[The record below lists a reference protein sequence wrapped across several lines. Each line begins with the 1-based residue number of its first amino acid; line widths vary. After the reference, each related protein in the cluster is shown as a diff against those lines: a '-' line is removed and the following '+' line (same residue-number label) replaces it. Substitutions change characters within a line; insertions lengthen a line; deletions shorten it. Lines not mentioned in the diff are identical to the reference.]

1 MSCLALLLPYNTAH
15 RKLPDQSGN
24 VQHRVLPQLP
34 WFVSRLQNHELLA
47 LLSRDRHRSV
57 FTELNERQ
65 TVYIVKLLPDKQYDG
80 ALTNWDKES
89 RLLWEYLQY
98 PADGFTVH
106 VAGCCKFAKPVSVA
120 TAQQRVTHFVWAP
133 DVPVSFEGAQV
144 FCVPVASNSRIF
156 DFAELPRILGVDD
169 RQMQQFISE
178 PLCVSVPCAIA
189 ELIGCGAW
197 SKLMLRAS
205 WATRKATAMK
215 RFMSFLGFPSG
226 DWVAGLRDLGRL
238 GGFAPPAL
246 LPLNA
251 AHATKIAEALRC
263 FAPVI
268 LGSLQD
274 EEDRASQQ
282 FDLEQ
287 MVGRLDSFACGCKPR
302 ESGRLDA
309 TTAVAT
315 LAAAMQLR
323 NRSSLSKTVKNVFE
337 VVFPGCE
344 VDPATWSKVPS
355 ASSLSRSQLLVD
367 AAFCCFMRRRFS
379 ELHGSIF
386 MLADSSPQAGHD
398 YLLSTCLMISRADL
412 ARCSDAARFMQGSWD
427 AFLSA
432 YTQGDHERM
441 REIAVQRQ
449 ECGEV
454 LKQCLAVHRFIPMGL
469 GSGASSLDHKA
480 RAIARA
486 VLSETQS
493 APALRAALGQVVSV
507 TTDLG
512 TEAGLA
518 DMCGLSLQ
526 EIVPSWVGS
535 ESELQ
540 FDCEAGDQA
549 GVAMERQDG
558 DFDEFFL
565 PRAISIPGLNHIISN
580 MCSDCNK
587 TLEGWD
593 SWLSD
598 FREVVALLHY
608 PHLRRRYVAACLKGT
623 RHSWMEDFFKVGVEK
638 FADWRWG
645 STVSVLEKLLPL
657 RKYLQ
662 PTWDP
667 VKFNAQEHVGADE
680 APGSVR
686 EEADVSALTA
696 AIRSNKFWGFG
707 SMIFLLNSVGTRFAS
722 WAEGCAC
729 HPFHRSKKQKDG
741 VTSASDVEFDASVA
755 LDCCAKE
762 LGLPVNGDGK
772 GFLPCPMAG
781 LRAYDLASGAV
792 EEQLSSMAAL
802 CKEELLL
809 QVATISEEE
818 TGELLQDFERG
829 KSHIL
834 ATMTNKLQNWKML
847 PWRLA
852 ALSDSDE
859 SRARSTAASCL
870 SDFDAADQDP
880 VLHHRLTWYWMKK
893 HPSFRAQLES
903 FVAGEPLSSLPELQR
918 TVSEMAFIPVAR
930 ASNLA

>member
-1 MSCLALLLPYNTAH
+1 MSC
-15 RKLPDQSGN
+15 
-24 VQHRVLPQLP
+24 
-34 WFVSRLQNHELLA
+34 
-47 LLSRDRHRSV
+47 
-57 FTELNERQ
+57 
-65 TVYIVKLLPDKQYDG
+65 
-80 ALTNWDKES
+80 
-89 RLLWEYLQY
+89 
-98 PADGFTVH
+98 
-106 VAGCCKFAKPVSVA
+106 
-120 TAQQRVTHFVWAP
+120 
-133 DVPVSFEGAQV
+133 
-144 FCVPVASNSRIF
+144 
-156 DFAELPRILGVDD
+156 
-169 RQMQQFISE
+169 
-178 PLCVSVPCAIA
+178 
-189 ELIGCGAW
+189 
-197 SKLMLRAS
+197 
-205 WATRKATAMK
+205 
-215 RFMSFLGFPSG
+215 LGFPSE
-226 DWVAGLRDLGRL
+226 DWVAGLRQSGKL

-274 EEDRASQQ
+274 EEDRPSQQ

-287 MVGRLDSFACGCKPR
+287 MVGRLDSFASGCKPR
-302 ESGRLDA
+302 QSRKLDA
-309 TTAVAT
+309 TTAVST

-323 NRSSLSKTVKNVFE
+323 NRSSLCKTVKSVFE

-412 ARCSDAARFMQGSWD
+412 AKCSDAARFMRGSWD
-427 AFLSA
+427 AFVSA
-432 YTQGDHERM
+432 YTQEDHERM
-441 REIAVQRQ
+441 RDIAVQRQ

-486 VLSETQS
+486 VLAETQS
-493 APALRAALGQVVSV
+493 VPALRATLGQVVSV

-526 EIVPSWVGS
+526 EILPTWLGA
-535 ESELQ
+535 EGGLE
-540 FDCEAGDQA
+540 FDCETADQVQASGASA
-549 GVAMERQDG
+549 GVAMEMQDA
-558 DFDEFFL
+558 DFDKFFM
-565 PRAISIPGLNHIISN
+565 PRAISIPGLNHIIN
-580 MCSDCNK
+580 NLCSDCNK

-593 SWLSD
+593 AWHSQ
-598 FREVVALLHY
+598 FRTVVALLHH
-608 PHLRRRYVAACLKGT
+608 PHLRRRYVASCLQGT
-623 RHSWMEDFFKVGVEK
+623 RHAYMQDFFKVGVEK
-638 FADWRWG
+638 FAEWRWG

-657 RKYLQ
+657 QKYLQ

-667 VKFNAQEHVGADE
+667 VRFNAQEHVGAEE
-680 APGSVR
+680 APESVR

-696 AIRSNKFWGFG
+696 AIRRNVFWGFG
-707 SMIFLLNSVGTRFAS
+707 SMVLLLNSVSTRFAS
-722 WAEGCAC
+722 WAEGCPC
-729 HPFHRSKKQKDG
+729 HPFRRSKEQKDG

-772 GFLPCPMAG
+772 SFLPCPLAG

-792 EEQLSSMAAL
+792 EEQLSSVATM

-809 QVATISEEE
+809 QVATLSEEE
-818 TGELLQDFERG
+818 TGQLLRDFERG
-829 KSHIL
+829 KSHIIASL
-834 ATMTNKLQNWKML
+834 TNKLQNWKML

-859 SRARSTAASCL
+859 SRARAAAAACL
-870 SDFDAADQDP
+870 SDFDAADQDR
-880 VLHHRLTWYWMKK
+880 VLHHRLTWYWLKT

-930 ASNLA
+930 ASKSSSGDVTVQVQDRYMETSPASPQCKRMANLMWQDSILQ